1 MTADT
6 NGPGALP
13 SGCPCA
19 GPLGATGKQVV
30 QRWPLETKGPWSGS
44 KCQVGKG
51 PEVGM
56 VKECFLEEEAF
67 QS

>member
-1 MTADT
+1 M
-6 NGPGALP
+6 
-13 SGCPCA
+13 
-19 GPLGATGKQVV
+19 V

-44 KCQVGKG
+44 KRQAGKG